1 MSAVL
6 AERCAG
12 NSIAPFGART
22 EVLAP
27 AVDPD
32 YSSVR
37 FRHQGLPFLVDTEQL
52 DRIDRN
58 ILDTLS
64 REGRLSSTELARRVG
79 LSKTPVQAR
88 VRRLEKDGYIRGYAA
103 LIDRERMGE
112 GHIAF
117 VQVTLSD
124 TRSAALDAF
133 NQAVLKV
140 REIEQCHMIAGG
152 FDYLLKIRTKDISS
166 YRRVLGERISALPHV
181 AQTSTFVAME
191 TVKDR

>member
-1 MSAVL
+1 MPEA
-6 AERCAG
+6 
-12 NSIAPFGART
+12 
-22 EVLAP
+22 
-27 AVDPD
+27 
-32 YSSVR
+32 
-37 FRHQGLPFLVDTEQL
+37 QL

-58 ILDTLS
+58 ILDALS
-64 REGRLSSTELARRVG
+64 HDGRLSAAELGRKVG

-88 VRRLEKDGYIRGYAA
+88 LRRLEKDGFIRGYTA

-133 NQAVLKV
+133 NRAAVKV
-140 REIEQCHMIAGG
+140 PEIEQCHMIAGG
-152 FDYLLKIRTKDISS
+152 FDYLLKVRTKDISA
-166 YRRVLGERISALPHV
+166 YRRILGERISALPHV